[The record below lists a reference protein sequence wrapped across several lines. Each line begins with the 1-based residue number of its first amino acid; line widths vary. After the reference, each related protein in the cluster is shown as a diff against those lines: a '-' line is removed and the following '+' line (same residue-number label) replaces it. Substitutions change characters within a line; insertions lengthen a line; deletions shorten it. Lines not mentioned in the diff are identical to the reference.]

1 VAQSLSSG
9 RLFEYGSDVFQAVED
24 SSGGVHA
31 QSENMLIQEEE
42 RIERSQWTALNL
54 AIPNY
59 LETQIAGSDALRCA
73 STSTIRFFQLGKTG
87 RPQR

>member
-1 VAQSLSSG
+1 VGQSLSSG
-9 RLFEYGSDVFQAVED
+9 RLFEYGSDVFQAAED

-31 QSENMLIQEEE
+31 QSEDMLKTEE
-42 RIERSQWTALNL
+42 RIERSHWTALNR

-73 STSTIRFFQLGKTG
+73 SASTIRFFQLGKTG
-87 RPQR
+87 